1 MSEEKKW
8 EKEEFEIFGH
18 AYPRYEKIKV
28 RLSLLDSIYKFNV
41 TAKRRDGFE
50 EIFEGEYHPQY
61 ALRKGVIKSY
71 IPAGKIGEVEP
82 RLSTTGDMYFQE
94 AVKKKDVSMPKKFG
108 GKSPPMVLEEK
119 FRPLMSKDLCIG
131 VIGPVISN
139 RTHRSSLLKS
149 PAHQH
154 FIVYDNEEVYAV
166 LYRSP
171 TKKDEEVLRLSR
183 EELPVTLMEKEMHP
197 DVEIVNPDNVTY
209 ELVGNTLGRL
219 RPYTISIV
227 DEEYMDG
234 TIAMPKLKLLP
245 VDKTVADFLRGKEE
259 KPRDRKGFE
268 VDEKLVMGK
277 G

>member
-1 MSEEKKW
+1 MSEEKRW
-8 EKEEFEIFGH
+8 EKEDFEIFGH
-18 AYPRYEKIKV
+18 AYPQYEKINVK
-28 RLSLLDSIYKFNV
+28 LSLLDSIYKFNV

-50 EIFEGEYHPQY
+50 ETFEGEYHPQY

-71 IPAGKIGEVEP
+71 IPASKIGEVEP

-94 AVKKKDVSMPKKFG
+94 AVKKKEVGMPKKFG
-108 GKSPPMVLEEK
+108 GKSPPMVIEEK
-119 FRPLMSKDLCIG
+119 FRPLMSKDLCIN
-131 VIGPVISN
+131 VVGPAISN
-139 RTHRSSLLKS
+139 RTYRSSLTKS

-171 TKKDEEVLRLSR
+171 TKKDEDVLRLSR

-197 DVEIVNPDNVTY
+197 NVEIVNPDNVSY
-209 ELVGNTLGRL
+209 EMVGNTLGRL

-227 DEEYMDG
+227 EEEYTDG
-234 TIAMPKLKLLP
+234 RRSMPRLKLLP

-259 KPRDRKGFE
+259 KTKERKGFE
-268 VDEKLVMGK
+268 IDEKLIMGK

>member
-1 MSEEKKW
+1 MSEDKKW

-18 AYPRYEKIKV
+18 TYPQYEKIKV
-28 RLSLLDSIYKFNV
+28 KLSLLDSIYKFNV
-41 TAKRRDGFE
+41 SAKRRDGFE
-50 EIFEGEYHPQY
+50 ESFEGEYHPQY

-71 IPAGKIGEVEP
+71 IPASKIGEVEP
-82 RLSTTGDMYFQE
+82 RLSTTGDLYFQD
-94 AVKKKDVSMPKKFG
+94 AVKKKDVTMPKKF

-119 FRPLMSKDLCIG
+119 FRPLMSKELCIN
-131 VIGPVISN
+131 VVGPAISS
-139 RTHRSSLLKS
+139 RTYRSSLTKS

-166 LYRSP
+166 LYRNP
-171 TKKDEEVLRLSR
+171 TKKDEDVLRLSR
-183 EELPVTLMEKEMHP
+183 EELPVNLMEKEMHP
-197 DVEIVNPDNVTY
+197 DVEIVNPDNVSY
-209 ELVGNTLGRL
+209 EMVGNILGRL

-227 DEEYMDG
+227 EEEYTDG

-259 KPRDRKGFE
+259 KTKERKGFE
-268 VDEKLVMGK
+268 IDEKLIMGK